1 MALFA
6 RSLPYVSIQHSASQ
20 IAIADR
26 HITPPPNQRGSKMRT
41 YQVKTRSLVLRMG
54 PLLVLAISVAAYMT
68 TIGNVTAQEGA
79 VEVETVTAPSA
90 TVLAINYPS
99 RSLTLVM
106 PNGSKN
112 TYKISDNVKNF
123 DQIEVGDKVN
133 ATLVEALAIYL
144 GGPGAAP
151 SSADV
156 KTVSLAPKGAKPGV
170 IVADTQEV
178 TAKIV
183 SVDPKERRVTLQ
195 TADGENRAVK
205 VSKSVDLSKVKPGD
219 QVTVRV
225 TDALALV
232 VEKP

>member
-1 MALFA
+1 
-6 RSLPYVSIQHSASQ
+6 
-20 IAIADR
+20 
-26 HITPPPNQRGSKMRT
+26 MRT
-41 YQVKTRSLVLRMG
+41 YQVKSRSHVLTLV
-54 PLLVLAISVAAYMT
+54 PLLALTVAVAAYTT
-68 TIGNVTAQEGA
+68 TIGKVTAQEGA
-79 VEVETVTAPSA
+79 IEVETVTAPSA
-90 TVLAINYPS
+90 TVLAINFPS
-99 RSLTLVM
+99 RTLTLVM

-133 ATLVEALAIYL
+133 ATLVEAVAIYL

-151 SSADV
+151 SAGDV

-170 IVADTQEV
+170 IEADTQEV
-178 TAKIV
+178 TAKVV
-183 SVDPKERRVTLQ
+183 SVDPKERKVTLQ

-205 VSKSVDLSKVKPGD
+205 VSKSVDLSKVKTGD